1 MNIIKPVYV
10 YKWVNSK
17 DYIKYVFDTNQN
29 NYNAS
34 VKVIKENI
42 YQDSSKEDAINK
54 IAYYINKLDGVGSSS
69 DSSGS
74 ANEKTP
80 YYVWVNNKPF
90 LYEIDIV
97 KWKGYD
103 VNPFK
108 STDRKSVD
116 INDSIEKRYT
126 KELFETTDIIN
137 IVFKKDFDFDNNYY
151 YDNVRFK
158 SNNYK
163 TASDSRIG
171 ELYKLN
177 IINNKK
183 VSEEY
188 YNVVF
193 SANIEEIPSLIIL
206 FDKLS
211 TTNKIQLIQYIK
223 NNLAYYK
230 LYKRHTFKN
239 RKELGR
245 IFKQNGDGKE
255 CINIYYTKNI
265 VITIYANGII
275 NLTFNYPIDN
285 GVIISDILK
294 YVEELNK
301 YINKVLNI
309 NIIFKEKIINARIKY
324 NAYKTKFADFRNE
337 IKASTIFTEMK
348 EVKED
353 EFYYKRTSNYNDR
366 SAIDKTIKADANN
379 NNLKI
384 NVKDTD
390 IQDTR
395 IIVKKES
402 RGYMIDVKNAKSF
415 FEFECLEL
423 WISKI
428 IERAIDDKKSTEDI
442 TDKQDDQD
450 DTPPNIRNR
459 YYSTSSESSGGNNN
473 DTKKY
478 LINKLKIAD
487 RELWNDNNKSRKC
500 QKIKQPIPL
509 SVEEYNDLKQRG
521 LNKFFDNSIIHN
533 KNYYI
538 CPRLWCPKSNVPLDE
553 SDPLAKCPISDEQPM
568 RLNDD
573 MKNKNLP
580 RYVYLKKKDNIP
592 CCGKKF
598 NEGINDDDGDDGDA
612 DGDAGDAGDEE
623 AGKDDVKVKP
633 TKPTNPSKPAKA
645 AKAAKADIDK
655 NYIMKNYPIYY
666 NKRFGDIPE
675 ELYKILYP
683 ENYKEYLESC
693 RSPNNINKKKCI
705 LRKGLIDIDE
715 IPDKYGN
722 RYDNIINTIAYL
734 VDETKETF
742 VENIKNKIDILT
754 YISLDNG
761 NICKDFGDYEPVLY
775 EYNKELYG
783 DLKQH
788 LLDINKKSN
797 INIELPKFDSKNE
810 KAVFKISRLLYI
822 YKSYRKFLEY
832 ISADNY
838 PDDKGIQYLYSLI
851 AFVYKKL
858 LIVWE
863 NTINTSN
870 IISSINLL
878 APEYINDIISYYGL
892 QKKTEIIM
900 VLKENWKAIG
910 NKEDINKHRDNKLY
924 EIMKDRDNIYFY
936 EPLIIKTIN
945 MEKKHMA
952 LSEYPNIKKIIN
964 YQPNSNIFNNLKYIN
979 NLIKDE
985 SLKYVINTI
994 IINDNYTIDKIMLKN
1009 NILIRFNPQ
1018 GTIILPY
1025 LIKELNIKSVVF
1037 LDDIIDTTFDIS
1049 IINSI
1054 YAKFLTKISKL
1065 KDFGITVDIGVN
1077 NFQTTEITKS
1087 TLTIRK
1093 EDDDYKG
1100 QVILFGKKNEFEV
1113 YNDKNDNVINKWLE
1127 LRLRV
1132 KNKLVALLETK
1143 TNKIAEYSKKPRA
1156 EFIKYL
1162 LDLFDTDKTKIQ
1174 IILEEI
1180 PLFTTKGI
1188 TEWYA
1193 NSLLHT
1199 KYDYIN
1205 NLSDN
1210 FVDNGNELLFTQ
1222 YLIKKNIPNNILYYH
1237 EANPNIIYDNRDD
1250 IPINYENIHNDKKEK
1265 KGRDSGSS
1273 QDSRGSRK
1281 SSKAAKVSIRI
1292 PKMFEG
1298 EPKDLNSKWTKYKK
1312 KIWWQLKYIKNDY
1325 SADNIIELFNYF
1337 KKLDNDIVNEYDD
1350 IIKKTFKYYKLV
1362 FNNTIN
1368 DQPDTKKIKDIFRD
1382 PHFYTTYLNAMNT
1395 INNTKKTFKTLELFL
1410 TTYFY
1415 NSSTTERYNILNH
1428 INSLGLDA
1436 YIYHPNEITFFMIS
1450 KVLNISIL
1458 IIHNRAEYGK
1468 AVNISKRADEKD
1480 LSITTSIYKADNNEL
1495 DRPLLILYKKNDKTH
1510 LSYYVVRNVNHDNFI
1525 YTELKNAPEEIKER
1539 IISTQKSKSYS
1550 SSSTHTSDI

>member
-34 VKVIKENI
+34 IKVIKENI

-54 IAYYINKLDGVGSSS
+54 IAYYINKLSS
-69 DSSGS
+69 DSRDNNSSSGNSGS
-74 ANEKTP
+74 IDEKNP

-90 LYEIDIV
+90 LYEIVTV

-103 VNPFK
+103 INPFK
-108 STDRKSVD
+108 STDRKSED
-116 INDSIEKRYT
+116 INDTIDKKYT
-126 KELFETTDIIN
+126 KELFETTEIIN
-137 IVFKKDFDFDNNYY
+137 IVFKSDFDFDNKYY

-183 VSEEY
+183 ISEEY

-211 TTNKIQLIQYIK
+211 TTSKIQLIQYIK

-230 LYKRHTFKN
+230 LYKNHTFKN

-245 IFKQNGDGKE
+245 IFKQNSDGKE

-309 NIIFKEKIINARIKY
+309 NINLKEKVINARIKY
-324 NAYKTKFADFRNE
+324 NAYRTKYADFKNE
-337 IKASTIFTEMK
+337 IKASTIFTEL
-348 EVKED
+348 KED
-353 EFYYKRTSNYNDR
+353 EFYYKRTSNYKDR
-366 SAIDKTIKADANN
+366 SVIDKNIKVDANN
-379 NNLKI
+379 NNLKV

-395 IIVKKES
+395 IIIKKES

-415 FEFECLEL
+415 FEFESLEF

-428 IERAIDDKKSTEDI
+428 IERSVDDKKSTEDI
-442 TDKQDDQD
+442 TDKQDDKD

-473 DTKKY
+473 ETKNY
-478 LINKLKIAD
+478 LINKLKNAD

-500 QKIKQPIPL
+500 QRVKQPIPL
-509 SVEEYNDLKQRG
+509 SAEEYNDLKQKG
-521 LNKFFDNSIIHN
+521 LNKFFDNSIVHN

-553 SDPLAKCPISDEQPM
+553 SDPNAKCPISDEQPM

-598 NEGINDDDGDDGDA
+598 NEDANEDVDDDANDD
-612 DGDAGDAGDEE
+612 
-623 AGKDDVKVKP
+623 KDDDKDDDANPSKPSKPAKP
-633 TKPTNPSKPAKA
+633 TKPTKPAKPAKA
-645 AKAAKADIDK
+645 AKADLDK

-783 DLKQH
+783 ELKQH
-788 LLDINKKSN
+788 LLDINKKSK

-863 NTINTSN
+863 NTINS
-870 IISSINLL
+870 SSIIPSIDLL

-900 VLKENWKAIG
+900 ILKENWKAIG
-910 NKEDINKHRDNKLY
+910 NKDDINKHRDNKLY

-964 YQPNSNIFNNLKYIN
+964 YQPNNNIFNNLKYIN

-985 SLKYVINTI
+985 TLDYSISTI
-994 IINDNYTIDKIMLKN
+994 IINDNYMIDKIMLKN
-1009 NILIRFNPQ
+1009 NILIRFNQQ
-1018 GTIILPY
+1018 GTLILPY

-1037 LDDIIDTTFDIS
+1037 LDDIIDTDFKIS
-1049 IINSI
+1049 ITNST
-1054 YAKFLTKISKL
+1054 YAKFLNKISKL

-1077 NFQTTEITKS
+1077 NHQTAQKTFN
-1087 TLTIRK
+1087 TLTIHK

-1100 QVILFGKKNEFEV
+1100 QVILFGKKNEFEL
-1113 YNDKNDNVINKWLE
+1113 YNDKNTNVINKWLD
-1127 LRLRV
+1127 LRLQV
-1132 KNKLVALLETK
+1132 KNKLAALLEIK

-1162 LDLFDTDKTKIQ
+1162 LDMFDTDKTKIQ

-1180 PLFTTKGI
+1180 PVFTSKGI

-1193 NSLLHT
+1193 NTLLHT

-1210 FVDNGNELLFTQ
+1210 FVDNGNELIFTQ

-1237 EANPNIIYDNRDD
+1237 EANPNIIYDNSND
-1250 IPINYENIHNDKKEK
+1250 IAINYENIHNDKK
-1265 KGRDSGSS
+1265 GRDSGSS
-1273 QDSRGSRK
+1273 KGSRK
-1281 SSKAAKVSIRI
+1281 SNKAAKVSIKI

-1298 EPKDLNSKWTKYKK
+1298 DPKDLNSKWTKYKK

-1325 SADNIIELFNYF
+1325 TADNIIELFNYL
-1337 KKLDNDIVNEYDD
+1337 KALDNDIVNEYDD
-1350 IIKKTFKYYKLV
+1350 IIKKTFKYYELE
-1362 FNNTIN
+1362 FNKNIN
-1368 DQPDTKKIKDIFRD
+1368 DVPDTKKIKDIFRD
-1382 PHFYTTYLNAMNT
+1382 PHFYTTYLNAMNS

-1415 NSSTTERYNILNH
+1415 NSSTTERFSILNH
-1428 INSLGLDA
+1428 IKNLA
-1436 YIYHPNEITFFMIS
+1436 TYTYHPNENTFFHIS

-1539 IISTQKSKSYS
+1539 IISTQKSKSFS
-1550 SSSTHTSDI
+1550 SSSTQTSDI